1 MIAFPAKVD
10 CYNKGYLISILGMS
24 DRRLH
29 GKGGSPLKRRYR
41 ALLVVGLSLRMLT
54 ALADTPVLD
63 WQVLLDEPDP
73 IELMELASQYEHARG
88 YRRDYGRARQLYC
101 AAARLGHQPAQVR
114 LAWMYANGLGA
125 PQDKDL
131 AGAWLLAASSNGD
144 LQARKFLAFVGEPAE
159 ARKPRC
165 TYESRY
171 DAYAI
176 ATIPGGKDRNVRFR
190 ATALD
195 FRGPVY
201 ADGRG
206 NPTFSQIVSWVR
218 SLAPDYGLDANLVL
232 AVIKAESNFN
242 PRAQSPKSAH
252 GLMQLIP
259 STAARFGVRD
269 ITNPVQNLHGGMAYL
284 RWLLAFFHGDLQLA
298 LAGYNAGEGAVE
310 KYLGIPPYRETQ
322 LYVRK
327 VIRAY
332 GRRNHPRV
340 EPVVEPSQ
348 VIPAKQKQGDGKSGS
363 RG

>member
-1 MIAFPAKVD
+1 MIDERFH
-10 CYNKGYLISILGMS
+10 
-24 DRRLH
+24 RR
-29 GKGGSPLKRRYR
+29 GESPLRRRYR
-41 ALLVVGLSLRMLT
+41 VLLAVGLSLCMFT
-54 ALADTPVLD
+54 AQADNPVLD
-63 WQVLLDEPDP
+63 WQLLLDDPDP
-73 IELMELASQYEHARG
+73 AELMELASKYEHARG

-131 AGAWLLAASSNGD
+131 AGAWLRVASSNGD
-144 LQARKFLAFVGEPAE
+144 LQARKFLAYVGEPAVE
-159 ARKPRC
+159 RKPRC
-165 TYESRY
+165 TYDNRY

-176 ATIPGGKDRNVRFR
+176 AAIPGGKDRDVRFR

-195 FRGPVY
+195 FSGPVY

-206 NPTFSQIVSWVR
+206 NPTFNQIVSWVR

-232 AVIKAESNFN
+232 AVIKTESNFN

-284 RWLLAFFHGDLQLA
+284 RWLLAFFRGDLQLA

-322 LYVRK
+322 AYVRK

-332 GRRNHPRV
+332 GRPNHPPV

-348 VIPAKQKQGDGKSGS
+348 VLPVKRKQGDHESEPRAQGNLRS
-363 RG
+363 

>member
-1 MIAFPAKVD
+1 MV
-10 CYNKGYLISILGMS
+10 LLSV
-24 DRRLH
+24 
-29 GKGGSPLKRRYR
+29 
-41 ALLVVGLSLRMLT
+41 ALCLCIGC
-54 ALADTPVLD
+54 AQAADPTLD
-63 WQVLLDEPDP
+63 WQVLLNEPDP
-73 IELMELASQYEHARG
+73 VELMELASRYEHARG

-131 AGAWLLAASSNGD
+131 AGAWLRAASANGD
-144 LQARKFLAFVGEPAE
+144 LQARKFLAFVGDPVEV
-159 ARKPRC
+159 RKPRC

-171 DAYAI
+171 DDYAI

-195 FRGPVY
+195 FSGPVY

-206 NPTFSQIVSWVR
+206 NPTFNQIVSWVR
-218 SLAPDYGLDANLVL
+218 SLAPDYGLDADLVL

-252 GLMQLIP
+252 GLMQLMP
-259 STAARFGVRD
+259 ATAARFGVRD

-284 RWLLAFFHGDLQLA
+284 RWLLAFFRGDLQLA

-310 KYLGIPPYRETQ
+310 KYLGIPPYRETK

-348 VIPAKQKQGDGKSGS
+348 VLPVERKQRGHNKLKS
-363 RG
+363 

>member
-1 MIAFPAKVD
+1 M
-10 CYNKGYLISILGMS
+10 
-24 DRRLH
+24 
-29 GKGGSPLKRRYR
+29 RRYR
-41 ALLVVGLSLRMLT
+41 ALLSVSLWLCIFS
-54 ALADTPVLD
+54 AQAATPVLD

-73 IELMELASQYEHARG
+73 VELMELASKYEHAKG

-131 AGAWLLAASSNGD
+131 AGAWLRVASSNGD
-144 LQARKFLAFVGEPAE
+144 LQARKFLAYVGDPAVE
-159 ARKPRC
+159 RKPRC
-165 TYESRY
+165 TYDNRY

-176 ATIPGGKDRNVRFR
+176 AAIPGGKDRDVRFR

-195 FRGPVY
+195 FSGPVY

-206 NPTFSQIVSWVR
+206 NPTFNQIVSWVR

-232 AVIKAESNFN
+232 AVIKTESNFN

-252 GLMQLIP
+252 GLMQLMP
-259 STAARFGVRD
+259 PTAARFGVRD

-284 RWLLAFFHGDLQLA
+284 RWLLAFFRGDLQLA
-298 LAGYNAGEGAVE
+298 LAGYNAGERAVE

-322 LYVRK
+322 AYVRK

-332 GRRNHPRV
+332 GRPNHPPV

-348 VIPAKQKQGDGKSGS
+348 VLPVKRKQGDHESEPRAQGNLRS
-363 RG
+363 